1 MKRDKVLAAVLR
13 QLARDTRG
21 AVRIARQLGALLGDE
36 PQIPELAPCAF
47 KVAGVSYRAIL
58 TEPQGESLK
67 TVAKK
72 SPADPARVRQE
83 ALRLL
88 GCIDGA
94 LGPALPALVLGL
106 GGVKP
111 RRSAP
116 PPPNG
121 PVPVPLGACHF
132 PDPPYCQDNISKF
145 ACDGIP
151 GSTQWDQGGSCA
163 SIKAKK
169 KKR

>member
-21 AVRIARQLGALLGDE
+21 AVRIARQVAGRLGDDV
-36 PQIPELAPCAF
+36 QLPELAPSAF

-72 SPADPARVRQE
+72 SPADPARVRKE

-94 LGPALPALVLGL
+94 LGPALPALLVGL
-106 GGVKP
+106 SGVK
-111 RRSAP
+111 
-116 PPPNG
+116 
-121 PVPVPLGACHF
+121 
-132 PDPPYCQDNISKF
+132 
-145 ACDGIP
+145 
-151 GSTQWDQGGSCA
+151 
-163 SIKAKK
+163 
-169 KKR
+169 